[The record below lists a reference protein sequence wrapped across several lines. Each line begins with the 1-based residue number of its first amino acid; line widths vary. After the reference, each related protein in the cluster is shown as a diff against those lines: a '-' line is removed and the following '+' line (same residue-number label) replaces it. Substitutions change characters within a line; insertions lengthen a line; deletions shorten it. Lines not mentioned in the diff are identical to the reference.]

1 MAENAEKFKED
12 WRRATRWDKR
22 LKAGTKITLAA
33 LLDYR
38 NSQTGKAWP
47 SVETLAIECS
57 SSISTVERALREA
70 RRVGYVQTDGGR
82 RRENGTQAP
91 AEYGF
96 VLPDDVPA
104 WVFDPGVSRKDHR
117 PSPTTDSETNSP
129 SPTTDG
135 KADMSPR
142 FDAHRPSPM
151 TTPPVTHDGDR
162 PSPMTGEPLNRTPE
176 RTPDICPQADA
187 RGDSDS
193 SLESKYRHGEPVG
206 WEIGEMDLLSSKR
219 TITAYLKTV
228 TGDQDQA
235 TAESNYE
242 WLHDEF
248 VSACDWKRYSDWP
261 KAFAGFAKQQL
272 QKSGDATPPRTA
284 PETPAEPSKP
294 ELDYMDRVKAFKSR
308 KFANWR
314 ERQKEMNERKDSQE

>member
-129 SPTTDG
+129 SP
-135 KADMSPR
+135 
-142 FDAHRPSPM
+142 M

-193 SLESKYRHGEPVG
+193 SLESKYRHGEPVD
-206 WEIGEMDLLSSKR
+206 WEIGKLDLLQSKP

-228 TGDQDQA
+228 TGDEDQA
-235 TAESNYE
+235 TADSNYE
-242 WLHDEF
+242 WLYDEF
-248 VSACDWKRYSDWP
+248 VSACDWKRYRDWP
-261 KAFAGFAKQQL
+261 KAFTWFAKQKL
-272 QKSGDATPPRTA
+272 QESGDTTPPATA
-284 PETPAEPSKP
+284 PESPAEPSKP
-294 ELDYMDRVKAFKSR
+294 EPDYMGRVRALKSR

-314 ERQKEMNERKDSQE
+314 ERQKELNERKDSQE